1 MKLFVLS
8 DCGVPTG
15 YGRIADEIGTRLHK
29 RGYQIM
35 AASVAY
41 DGLLPPQYEGAPLPY
56 WVGSLAEH
64 PNWIEKV
71 AALINTFQPDVV
83 LSIQDFPYHEALY
96 NVGLDWSNMGR
107 VLVTPVDGVP
117 IYPNWIKTL
126 AKADAALTISQ
137 FGVNAF
143 REAGHKVGLC
153 QPGIHTDVFFR
164 LSDDTRAA
172 LREKLG
178 IAPGAFVLGTAAM
191 NQGRKAIPL
200 MLRGFFEFAKDKPG
214 ARYLL
219 DMDAQSPAGW
229 DIPALCQQ
237 QGWDAGKL
245 IFRADAQRAGL
256 THLRERYNVMDAHV
270 VLAHREGFGLPLVEA
285 MACGVVSMALDYC
298 SGPEIVGEGRGV
310 LVKALDYSVPGTWGG
325 AEDKFPDM
333 AHYVGELHRLHDNGA
348 ERAALGERGM
358 TWARA
363 QTWDAPTDAVA
374 RGIEHAYGRVLATP
388 APTVPLAALRT
399 APSVNGHSA
408 QEVELVEV

>member
-1 MKLFVLS
+1 MKLFILS

-15 YGRIADEIGTRLHK
+15 YGRIADEIGMRLHK

-41 DGLLPPQYEGAPLPY
+41 DGLLPPQYEGTPLPY

-64 PNWIEKV
+64 PNWVEKT
-71 AALINTFQPDVV
+71 AALINSFQPDVV

-96 NVGLDWSNMGR
+96 NVGLDWSRMGR

-117 IYPNWIKTL
+117 IYPNWLKTL
-126 AKADAALTISQ
+126 AKADAALSISR

-143 REAGHKVGLC
+143 REAGYKVDLC

-164 LSDDTRAA
+164 VPAEERAA
-172 LREKLG
+172 LRAKLG
-178 IAPGAFVLGTAAM
+178 IEPGAFVLGTAAM

-200 MLRGFFEFAKDKPG
+200 MLRGFFAFAKDKPN

-219 DMDAQSPAGW
+219 DMDPQSAAGW

-256 THLRERYNVMDAHV
+256 NLLRERYNVMDAHV
-270 VLAHREGFGLPLVEA
+270 VIAHREGFGLPLVEA

-298 SGPEIVGEGRGV
+298 SGPEIVGEGRGC
-310 LVKALDYSVPGTWGG
+310 LIQTIDYTVPGTWGG

-333 AHYVGELHRLHDNGA
+333 AHYVSELHRLHDNPA
-348 ERAALGERGM
+348 ERAAIAERGM
-358 TWARA
+358 AWARS

-374 RGIEHAYGRVLATP
+374 NAIERANARRMITP
-388 APTVPLAALRT
+388 PPQMPLMAVRQL
-399 APSVNGHSA
+399 SVNGHEA
-408 QEVELVEV
+408 QKVELVEA

>member
-41 DGLLPPQYEGAPLPY
+41 DGLLPPQYEGTPLPY
-56 WVGSLAEH
+56 WVASLAEH
-64 PNWIEKV
+64 QNWIEKT
-71 AALINTFQPDVV
+71 AALINAWQPDVV

-96 NVGLDWSNMGR
+96 SLPLDWSKMGR
-107 VLVTPVDGVP
+107 VMVTPVDGVP
-117 IYPNWIKTL
+117 VYPNWLKTL
-126 AKADAALTISQ
+126 GKADAALTLSR
-137 FGVNAF
+137 FGQDAF
-143 REAGHKVGLC
+143 RQAGFQVALC

-164 LSDDTRAA
+164 LRDDERAA
-172 LREKLG
+172 LRDKLG
-178 IAPGAFVLGTAAM
+178 IAPDAFVLGTAAM

-200 MLRGFFEFAKDKPG
+200 MLRGFFEFAKDKPH

-256 THLRERYNVMDAHV
+256 NHLRERYNVMDAHV
-270 VLAHREGFGLPLVEA
+270 VIAHREGFGLPLVEA
-285 MACGVVSMALDYC
+285 MACGAVSMALDYC
-298 SGPEIVGEGRGV
+298 SGPEIVGEGKGC
-310 LVKALDYSVPGTWGG
+310 LIKALDYTVPGTWGG

-333 AHYVGELHRLHDNGA
+333 AHYVSELNRLDNHPA
-348 ERAALGERGM
+348 ERAVIAERGM

-374 RGIEHAYGRVLATP
+374 QAIDRAQARIASTP
-388 APTVPLAALRT
+388 PPGTPLMALRQ
-399 APSVNGHSA
+399 PSVNGHEA
-408 QEVELVEV
+408 QKVALVEA